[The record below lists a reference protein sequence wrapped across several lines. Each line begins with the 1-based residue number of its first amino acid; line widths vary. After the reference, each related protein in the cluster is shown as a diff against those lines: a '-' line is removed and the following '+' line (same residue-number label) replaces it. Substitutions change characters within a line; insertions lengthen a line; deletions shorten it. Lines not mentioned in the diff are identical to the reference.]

1 MKDKLFYFPFYPAD
15 WLADTSILSLEE
27 KGAYIT
33 LLSTMYL
40 QRDCSLFKRH
50 LPNILGIKDERK
62 FKRIMLN
69 IMPLLI
75 DEGDKVSQKRIKE
88 IKQKI
93 EDILEKKRKAGIAS
107 GKARKKPQLVQTHSK
122 RIDKFNDVSAIDK
135 ARNVLNNGYE

>member
-1 MKDKLFYFPFYPAD
+1 
-15 WLADTSILSLEE
+15 
-27 KGAYIT
+27 
-33 LLSTMYL
+33 
-40 QRDCSLFKRH
+40 
-50 LPNILGIKDERK
+50 
-62 FKRIMLN
+62 
-69 IMPLLI
+69 MPLLI

-93 EDILEKKRKAGIAS
+93 EDIVEKKRKAGIAS